1 MTEEKKLVGLIANI
15 AIETAVK
22 LSERASPWAKYQP
35 IEPEELTKY
44 AEGRKAMTKRKWMA
58 TIMLVLLTVGIMGT
72 TVLAAESTP
81 NTGDTAYSF
90 YFEANSGS
98 RYTEW
103 RNKTNSTSVYINL
116 ADAPGGYTQ
125 CHVQG
130 GVGTWS
136 DNVNVSSVSYE
147 TYGSTNPIIVQ
158 TGKWRI
164 RQTVNENGKNKARI
178 QFFATAESGVVAGF
192 WSPDCAG
199 SYPAVN

>member
-1 MTEEKKLVGLIANI
+1 MAEEKKIARLIADI
-15 AIETAVK
+15 AIKTAVK
-22 LSERASPWAKYQP
+22 SEGRASHWSRYQP
-35 IEPEELTKY
+35 AEPEELVKY
-44 AEGRKAMTKRKWMA
+44 TERRKAMTKRKWMA
-58 TIMLVLLTVGIMGT
+58 TLMLVLLTVGMLGT
-72 TVLAAESTP
+72 TVSAAESTP
-81 NTGDTAYSF
+81 NTGDTPYSF
-90 YFEANSGS
+90 YFEPTSGW

-116 ADAPGGYTQ
+116 AQAPANYTR

-136 DNVNVSSVSYE
+136 DNANVSSVSYE
-147 TYGSTNPIIVQ
+147 TYGSSDAIVVR

-164 RQTVNENGKNKARI
+164 RQTINEHGKNKARI
-178 QFFATAESGVVAGF
+178 QFFATSETGVVAGF